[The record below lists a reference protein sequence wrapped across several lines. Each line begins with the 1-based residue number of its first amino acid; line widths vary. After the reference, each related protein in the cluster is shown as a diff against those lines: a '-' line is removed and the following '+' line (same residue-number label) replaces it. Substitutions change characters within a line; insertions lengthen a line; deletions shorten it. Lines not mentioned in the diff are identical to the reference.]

1 MIFTNRGTTT
11 SLLFGRSKR
20 RRARR
25 QARRDAAF
33 AKFRTG
39 LSKKFNE
46 QFMAQQERRREF
58 MMGGVVAKYRQGQ
71 SSADKADFDIKAR
84 QAAADRLAE
93 QMLTESRESYR
104 PRKQSLGMLR
114 VPRRM

>member
-11 SLLFGRSKR
+11 SLLFGRGKR
-20 RRARR
+20 RRA
-25 QARRDAAF
+25 ARREAAF
-33 AKFRTG
+33 AKFRTE
-39 LSKKFNE
+39 LASKFNKK
-46 QFMAQQERRREF
+46 FMAQQERRREF
-58 MMGGVVAKYRQGQ
+58 MMGGVLSKYRQSQ
-71 SSADKADFDIKAR
+71 STADQADFDIKAR
-84 QAAADRLAE
+84 SAAADRLAE